1 MEAALFECVSGK
13 VQLESGLAML
23 RTPHRLVGLIP
34 CLLAATARPPLMKDS
49 GIKAMI
55 KELADTSGSKAQPM
69 TIGTTRML
77 RAALHDVIPRLWAD
91 QPLIQA
97 RESVN
102 LINEAIGALRVG
114 ESCNGGG
121 EGYGLDADNT
131 MIVTNLATGEVTTWE
146 LYLKCSKTHLGRW
159 VDMADVTLGSGARV
173 VDA

>member
-1 MEAALFECVSGK
+1 
-13 VQLESGLAML
+13 
-23 RTPHRLVGLIP
+23 
-34 CLLAATARPPLMKDS
+34 
-49 GIKAMI
+49 
-55 KELADTSGSKAQPM
+55 M
-69 TIGTTRML
+69 TVTFG
-77 RAALHDVIPRLWAD
+77 
-91 QPLIQA
+91 
-97 RESVN
+97 
-102 LINEAIGALRVG
+102 GALRVG